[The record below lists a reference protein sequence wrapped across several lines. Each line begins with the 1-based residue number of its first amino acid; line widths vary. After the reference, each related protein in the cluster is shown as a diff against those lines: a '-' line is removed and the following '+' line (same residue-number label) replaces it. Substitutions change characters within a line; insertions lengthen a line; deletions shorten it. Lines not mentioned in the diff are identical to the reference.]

1 LLQLTNKLNSTQSNL
16 QEITDSSVLNNPSA
30 FKTQF
35 EQLLQGIDTSGMT
48 PAQMEQL
55 RTDLGTDFSSLL
67 NLSFGTMLIPRL
79 DDLNLQTQAPAI
91 RTAVEQ
97 GLCNSLNGSS
107 SCSAVP
113 GQPHVNNGLQGM
125 HNANQSRMDAIL
137 AGMGAADLL
146 QGQSILGVVRDTNQA
161 VRHTS
166 YGLEA
171 VGNFASKAWKAT
183 HADKIMNAVTTAMV
197 IHNGMMLSNNLLAT
211 VSEATNMALD
221 ALGIRDSDDTEID
234 IGAAV
239 RAKIA
244 AILTSILGAEQY
256 KALTTRIAAANRVY
270 QASANVYNLVRE
282 IGETS
287 RSITEVACEN
297 TGKIGNALLES
308 GVVFEDA
315 YEQMLDSVN
324 PQSKAQLKLE
334 KFRNGVEVLENAS
347 EAISS
352 ISSDV
357 IELQELKTEVTEG
370 KEQLDTAREEFKT
383 AMETKKEEIKTE
395 SKAETDVKKADFGKN
410 ETEE

>member
-1 LLQLTNKLNSTQSNL
+1 LNSEQVTSLEQKITNL
-16 QEITDSSVLNNPSA
+16 APDIVGGLGLGLTTTWGGQTKILDNINSQTKPSAITNATSAGVCQATKPGGCANNNLGNLFNQNAKGLIDAAGNAASIANGVILTRMEGVLNTVRRTTDSI
-30 FKTQF
+30 KTTTG
-35 EQLLQGIDTSGMT
+35 LTQGIV
-48 PAQMEQL
+48 AH
-55 RTDLGTDFSSLL
+55 GTY
-67 NLSFGTMLIPRL
+67 
-79 DDLNLQTQAPAI
+79 
-91 RTAVEQ
+91 
-97 GLCNSLNGSS
+97 
-107 SCSAVP
+107 
-113 GQPHVNNGLQGM
+113 GLQ
-125 HNANQSRMDAIL
+125 
-137 AGMGAADLL
+137 
-146 QGQSILGVVRDTNQA
+146 A
-161 VRHTS
+161 VQ
-166 YGLEA
+166 
-171 VGNFASKAWKAT
+171 NFASTAWKAT
-183 HADKIMNAVTTAMV
+183 HADKIMNAITVAMV

-211 VSEATNMALD
+211 VSEATNMTLQ
-221 ALGIRDSDDTEID
+221 ALGIRNSDDTEID

-239 RAKIA
+239 KAKIA
-244 AILTSILGAEQY
+244 TILTSILGAEQY